1 MHMLRAREYVLG
13 VLWHRDRPAVA
24 EHNDIITNSAGG
36 VGDLLDVADAI
47 VGYSGLE
54 PRGSDVLPRS
64 IVTLPESRQAG
75 PGRKLTQLTVART
88 SATADICLAT
98 TGAACFFET
107 SGFET
112 VSGSDLPLA
121 VTATRQLPGLCRASA
136 TAVKLTR
143 PPPNHGTRR

>member
-1 MHMLRAREYVLG
+1 MSDPRLEKIESN
-13 VLWHRDRPAVA
+13 DRGLASALSSASLPT
-24 EHNDIITNSAGG
+24 NDLSDDGRSLFALI
-36 VGDLLDVADAI
+36 DVADAI

-143 PPPNHGTRR
+143 PPT